1 MFLVHKFKVYTFHKK
16 KWGYN
21 NNFIYHLLH
30 LYFLLF
36 DFCFSQIRNYRISIS
51 EKRSVSKKS
60 IFFRGIYILRVL
72 ASCLLFQ
79 IFPMQW
85 FFFLVKQ
92 KTCSTIVQKKVSQF
106 FFFFFCLLG
115 LSDHAIFFKLTYF
128 MFLFLDN
135 ASFFCGLRDDFF

>member
-60 IFFRGIYILRVL
+60 IFFRGIHILRVL

-106 FFFFFCLLG
+106 FFFFFFFFWFF
-115 LSDHAIFFKLTYF
+115 IFFF
-128 MFLFLDN
+128 FFLFFYFI
-135 ASFFCGLRDDFF
+135 FFFFFFI